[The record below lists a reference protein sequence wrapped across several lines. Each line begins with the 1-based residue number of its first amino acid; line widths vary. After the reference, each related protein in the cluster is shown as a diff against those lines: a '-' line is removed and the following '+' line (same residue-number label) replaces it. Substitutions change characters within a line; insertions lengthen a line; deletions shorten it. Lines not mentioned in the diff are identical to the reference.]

1 MSCVES
7 IYAAPPHSGAVVLG
21 RTLPSLLDEAC
32 TANPNGHAFHQWT
45 ETGWQPLSNQTFRSL
60 AEALAVGLLDL
71 GLEKGDRVAFL
82 MHSDLNFCL
91 LDMACLLANLVDVPI
106 DLTQTLEHIIFVL
119 QHSEAKALI
128 VSNVDLLT
136 QIAPYLGKTPHLQT
150 VIVAE
155 APSGWQPSQLSC
167 VLPPTGTKADDRGLA
182 SGSAIPE
189 SACLEIPLVSH
200 SVYADQPLATV
211 PQCMQVLVLETVKQQ
226 GQAHVSVD
234 RLQQLRAALKPHD
247 LATIIYIPDE
257 RGQMQGVMLSHE
269 NLSANAIASFS
280 GIEHLKHGDQE
291 VVLSFLPL
299 NHVLARVILYGH
311 MHYGHSIYFS
321 NPKRVFKHL
330 KDVRPTVLVT
340 VPLFLEKVYG
350 KIVEKSHRSP
360 QGTVKENAYGKGIIN
375 DQSTSPLF
383 PLVVSLKAHLR
394 LSLALLQSLQVKSN
408 QWLLQWALKLA
419 QRYELGHTPTGL
431 YALLLKVADRFVLS
445 QWRVTFGDRL
455 KYLICGGAFLNAE
468 IVNAF
473 AAAGMMIFQGYGL
486 TQTSAVVCCNRG
498 RWNRAGTVGVPI
510 AGVEVTIANDGEILV
525 RSPYVMQGYYKN
537 PAMTREA
544 IDAEGWFHTGDLGT
558 FTTEGMLK
566 LTGLKKALFKLSTGK
581 YIVPQPIEAR
591 LKRSSL
597 VAQAIVVGSEQ
608 KACAVLLV
616 PNLEA
621 LHVQALENG
630 IDGSLETL
638 LQHPAILALYRAVV
652 DAANCHLPYWATM
665 KRFRLISATFS
676 VENGLLKPN
685 GTIDRAQA
693 IATFAADIAALYQ
706 DDGERRLT
714 DRDTASV
721 AIASTSTSDCPAF
734 AQSLNPRLTT

>member
-1 MSCVES
+1 MSCVEK

-32 TANPNGHAFHQWT
+32 NATPNEHAFHQWR

-91 LDMACLLANLVDVPI
+91 LDMACLLANLVNVPI

-136 QIAPYLGKTPHLQT
+136 QIAPYLGRTPHLQT

-155 APSGWQPSQLSC
+155 APSGWQPAQLSC
-167 VLPPTGTKADDRGLA
+167 TSLTSTTTDDPGVA

-189 SACLEIPLVSH
+189 FACLEIPLVPH

-226 GQAHVSVD
+226 GQATVSVAC
-234 RLQQLRAALKPHD
+234 LQQLRAALKPHD

-280 GIEHLKHGDQE
+280 GIANLKRGEQE

-299 NHVLARVILYGH
+299 NHVLARVMLYGH
-311 MHYGHSIYFS
+311 IHYGHCIYFS
-321 NPKRVFKHL
+321 NPNRVFKHL

-340 VPLFLEKVYG
+340 VPLFLEKIYG
-350 KIVEKSHRSP
+350 KILERSYRSP
-360 QGTVKENAYGKGIIN
+360 QITVKEQTYSEGIIN
-375 DQSTSPLF
+375 DRTTSLLLPLI
-383 PLVVSLKAHLR
+383 VSLKAYLHLA
-394 LSLALLQSLQVKSN
+394 LTLLQSLPVRCN
-408 QWLLQWALKLA
+408 QLLLQGALKLA
-419 QRYELGHTPTGL
+419 QRYELGQAPTGL

-445 QWRVTFGDRL
+445 KWRATFGDRL

-498 RWNRAGTVGVPI
+498 QWNRAGTVGVPI
-510 AGVEVTIANDGEILV
+510 VGVEVAIADDGEILV

-537 PAMTREA
+537 PVMTQAA

-558 FTTEGMLK
+558 FTAEGMLR

-608 KACAVLLV
+608 KFCAVLLV
-616 PNLEA
+616 PNLDA

-652 DAANCHLPYWATM
+652 DAANCHLPYWATV
-665 KRFRLISATFS
+665 KRFRLINATFS
-676 VENGLLKPN
+676 VENGLLTPN
-685 GTIDRAQA
+685 GNIDRARA
-693 IATFAADIAALYQ
+693 IATFAADISALYQ
-706 DDGERRLT
+706 DDVERRVNE
-714 DRDTASV
+714 RDTTSV
-721 AIASTSTSDCPAF
+721 SITSVSTSDCPAF

>member
-1 MSCVES
+1 M
-7 IYAAPPHSGAVVLG
+7 G
-21 RTLPSLLDEAC
+21 RTLSSLLDEAC
-32 TANPNGHAFHQWT
+32 NNTPNEHAFHQWT
-45 ETGWQPLSNQTFRSL
+45 ETGWQPLANQAFRSL
-60 AEALAVGLLDL
+60 AEAVAVGLLDL

-91 LDMACLLANLVDVPI
+91 LDMACLLASLVDVPI

-155 APSGWQPSQLSC
+155 APSGWLPAQLTC
-167 VLPPTGTKADDRGLA
+167 VMSSVGTTTDDRALA

-211 PQCMQVLVLETVKQQ
+211 PQCIQVLVLETVKQQ
-226 GQAHVSVD
+226 GQANVSVD

-257 RGQMQGVMLSHE
+257 RGQIQGVMLSHE

-280 GIEHLKHGDQE
+280 GIENLKRGEQE

-299 NHVLARVILYGH
+299 NHVLARVMLYGH
-311 MHYGHSIYFS
+311 IHYGHCIYFS

-340 VPLFLEKVYG
+340 VPLFLEKIYD
-350 KIVEKSHRSP
+350 KILERSYRSP
-360 QGTVKENAYGKGIIN
+360 QIIVKEQTYSEGIIN
-375 DQSTSPLF
+375 DRTTSLLF
-383 PLVVSLKAHLR
+383 PLLVSLKAYLR
-394 LSLALLQSLQVKSN
+394 LTLSLLQLVPVRCN
-408 QWLLQWALKLA
+408 QLLLQGALKLA
-419 QRYELGHTPTGL
+419 QRYELGQAPTGL

-445 QWRVTFGDRL
+445 QWRATFGDRL
-455 KYLICGGAFLNAE
+455 KYLICGGAFLSAE

-498 RWNRAGTVGVPI
+498 QWNRAGTVGVPI
-510 AGVEVTIANDGEILV
+510 AGVEVAIANDSEILV

-537 PAMTREA
+537 SAMTQEA
-544 IDAEGWFHTGDLGT
+544 IDTEGWFHTGDLGT
-558 FTTEGMLK
+558 FTDEGMLK

-581 YIVPQPIEAR
+581 YIVPQPIEER

-597 VAQAIVVGSEQ
+597 VAHAVVVGSEQ
-608 KACAVLLV
+608 KFCAVLLV

-652 DAANCHLPYWATM
+652 DAANCHLPYWATV
-665 KRFRLISATFS
+665 KRFRLINATVS
-676 VENGLLKPN
+676 VENGLLTSN
-685 GTIDRAQA
+685 GNIDRAHA
-693 IATFAADIAALYQ
+693 IAMFVTDIAALYQ
-706 DDGERRLT
+706 DDLERRVNE
-714 DRDTASV
+714 RDTAAV
-721 AIASTSTSDCPAF
+721 AIVSVSTSDCPAF